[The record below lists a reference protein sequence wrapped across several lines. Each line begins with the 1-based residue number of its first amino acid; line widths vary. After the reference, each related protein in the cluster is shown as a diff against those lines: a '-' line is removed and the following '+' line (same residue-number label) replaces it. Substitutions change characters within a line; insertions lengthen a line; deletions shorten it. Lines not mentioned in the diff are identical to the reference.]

1 MFEAVTIFYKYM
13 PEELKKIMKEADPK
27 QVKELENMIYIDD
40 NKILDDP
47 AVILKMVDDYQRGIE
62 AIPFIFS
69 SLDKYK
75 DVKDLN
81 TLSVEQKTK
90 FIEGCRE
97 QINAIVTLHKVST
110 EFGKLAD
117 KYIPTKDQK
126 EVMADFIRKHKDEI
140 MKEDKDEKE
149 D

>member
-1 MFEAVTIFYKYM
+1 MFEAITVFYKDM
-13 PEELKKIMKEADPK
+13 PEELKRIMKEADPK

-40 NKILDDP
+40 NKVLNDP
-47 AVILKMVDDYQRGIE
+47 AVTLKMVDDYQRGME

-90 FIEGCRE
+90 FIEECRE
-97 QINAIVTLHKVST
+97 QINAIVTLHKASV
-110 EFGKLAD
+110 EFGK
-117 KYIPTKDQK
+117 
-126 EVMADFIRKHKDEI
+126 MADFIRKHKDEI
-140 MKEDKDEKE
+140 MKEDTDEKE